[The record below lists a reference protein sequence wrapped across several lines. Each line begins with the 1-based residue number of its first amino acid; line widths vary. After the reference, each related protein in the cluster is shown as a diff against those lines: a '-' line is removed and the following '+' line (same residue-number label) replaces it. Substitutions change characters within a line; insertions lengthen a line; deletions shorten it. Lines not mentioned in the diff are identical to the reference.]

1 MEEKKMS
8 KWVLKCKDCSHIFY
22 SGKYKPIKTE
32 KKRRV
37 LFSKRD
43 FLRMIPG
50 LGKLIKPKIIIE
62 HNWKRENYFET
73 EMFTLLILQLLIILH
88 LMKGQKIPLLYL
100 IKKNAQYVILSKR
113 KLLKKNNHIKI

>member
-1 MEEKKMS
+1 MEEKKKS

-62 HNWKRENYFET
+62 HNWERKNYFET
-73 EMFTLLILQLLIILH
+73 EMYYPPNSPTLDYIAPYERTKDPFIISD
-88 LMKGQKIPLLYL
+88 KEKCSVCNS
-100 IKKNAQYVILSKR
+100 IKKEVVEEKQSY
-113 KLLKKNNHIKI
+113 